1 MQLIYV
7 HCLCSLCVAPTF
19 SLEGIK
25 NFLTIFTTESGF
37 IDNVTVRN
45 QPFLHQ
51 QRVSNGLETVSSRV
65 AKCMTQQFQFNQKS
79 ILTCRNLTCTTLDLD
94 LDSSCYRAAVPMAT
108 TVSSV
113 THGIVDDF
121 QSRGGSTLAVTQPQT
136 ISRATGK
143 TADVAHPGRILP
155 GTLSSPLPS

>member
-1 MQLIYV
+1 M
-7 HCLCSLCVAPTF
+7 APTF

-51 QRVSNGLETVSSRV
+51 QRVSNGLETVSSRA
-65 AKCMTQQFQFNQKS
+65 AKCMTQQFQFNQRKHLNMS
-79 ILTCRNLTCTTLDLD
+79 EPHLHDPG
-94 LDSSCYRAAVPMAT
+94 SCYRAAVPMAT
-108 TVSSV
+108 TVSPV

-121 QSRGGSTLAVTQPQT
+121 QPRGGSTLAVTQPQT

-143 TADVAHPGRILP
+143 TADVAHPGRTLP
-155 GTLSSPLPS
+155 GTLSSPLPT